1 MGKIG
6 CVFDMDGV
14 LFLSSDVHYQAFCDA
29 LADEPVE
36 VPYYHELAG
45 MRTDTA
51 IRKIF
56 ADFAVDLPKD
66 KLKRLTSLK
75 RMYATKK
82 LHNRP
87 PVAPNCWD
95 VLNKLF
101 QRGIILGLAS
111 SSSSKN
117 VRLFL
122 ESSGSKDFFSVVLSG
137 DDVSHAKPDPEIY
150 IMACNGMGVE
160 SEDCIAIED
169 SMSGILAAKAAGMR
183 IIGMLEQHKQHEYEM
198 LGLTGVVSSL
208 DELLKLKILRKRI

>member
-1 MGKIG
+1 
-6 CVFDMDGV
+6 MDGV

-45 MRTDTA
+45 MRTDAA

-82 LHNRP
+82 LHNFP
-87 PVAPNCWD
+87 PVAPNCWN
-95 VLNKLF
+95 VLNKLY

-122 ESSGSKDFFSVVLSG
+122 ESSGSKEFFSVVLSG
-137 DDVSHAKPDPEIY
+137 DDVIRAKPDPEIY
-150 IMACNGMGVE
+150 NM
-160 SEDCIAIED
+160 AIE
-169 SMSGILAAKAAGMR
+169 K
-183 IIGMLEQHKQHEYEM
+183 
-198 LGLTGVVSSL
+198 LGLVPKDCLILEDNDHGIQAVERCGANLMQIDEVS
-208 DELLKLKILRKRI
+208 EVNYTNIIRKINL